1 MGEKEDLNMRSILK
15 FISFVIVIS
24 ILIGSYSLFIE
35 PNMLRVKEIE
45 IINNQIVGQ
54 AIKVVQFSDTHVG
67 DFFTIE
73 ELQTVVD
80 KINAQ
85 NPDLVLFTGDLM
97 DNAAQYDG
105 SIEEV
110 ATVLSKIKAQSGKY
124 AVFGNRDY
132 GGGAERFYEDL
143 MESAGFEVL
152 VNRSVNLNIKNTEVS
167 LFGADDALIGYYNAK
182 ETVQGIQDHALNLLM
197 LHEPD
202 LMDDFKSY
210 PIDLGVAGH
219 SHGGQVYI
227 PFYGPVRTTLLAE
240 KYVRGSYDLGTER
253 GTRLYVN
260 TGLGNTKVPFRLFN
274 VPQITVLTIKKA
286 D

>member
-15 FISFVIVIS
+15 FISYIIVIL

-45 IINNQIVGQ
+45 IVNSRIAGEP
-54 AIKVVQFSDTHVG
+54 IKVVQFSDTQVG

-73 ELQTVVD
+73 QLQKVVD

-97 DNAAQYDG
+97 DNAAEYDG

-132 GGGAERFYEDL
+132 GGGAERFYEEL
-143 MESAGFEVL
+143 MESVGFEVL
-152 VNRSVNLNIKNTEVS
+152 VNRSVNLNIKNTEVG

-182 ETVQGIQDHALNLLM
+182 ETMQGIQDHTLNLLM

-227 PFYGPVRTTLLAE
+227 PFYGPMRTTLLAE

-253 GTRLYVN
+253 GTMLYVN